1 MHNGNS
7 SARYNQLHIQS
18 YWAEII
24 LWRHITFSCC
34 VLCSVS
40 LEKLRHVRCSVVKI
54 SSLYLYRKV
63 VHAEMSKM
71 EVCREMIN
79 VNRSYTNIKHRI
91 IKTLKVFIS
100 ARYNSVSGGIYEHS
114 SWLDKI
120 SRHNVWH
127 VSTDVGLQSGPKIHY
142 QLSKIRIK
150 SPVDENR
157 CVVTLKY

>member
-1 MHNGNS
+1 
-7 SARYNQLHIQS
+7 
-18 YWAEII
+18 
-24 LWRHITFSCC
+24 
-34 VLCSVS
+34 VS

-114 SWLDKI
+114 S
-120 SRHNVWH
+120 
-127 VSTDVGLQSGPKIHY
+127 
-142 QLSKIRIK
+142 
-150 SPVDENR
+150 
-157 CVVTLKY
+157 